1 MTIAVLPHEL
11 VHALVA
17 RVTGHRVRRLAFG
30 FGPRLTGIT
39 LRGIAL
45 DLRLIPAGGYAE
57 IPDLDTAPRAHRAL
71 IALAG
76 PVSNLLLAPLL
87 LLAATVAAGARSFE
101 VAAGAAVEIG
111 SLLLGGPAELFA
123 AYAANPADLSVL
135 PVGGIP
141 STLLAANA
149 SLEGGLPMFLVL
161 SAALSLAVGV
171 INLLPWPPLDGSI
184 ALNALTNRRFGAR
197 SALAVDVLLGIVLIV
212 NLLDGARVAGLF
224 G

>member
-111 SLLLGGPAELFA
+111 SLLIGGTAELFA
-123 AYAANPADLSVL
+123 AYAANPADLSAL

-149 SLEGGLPMFLVL
+149 SLEGGLPMFFVL
-161 SAALSLAVGV
+161 CAALSLAVGV

-184 ALNALTNRRFGAR
+184 ALQ
-197 SALAVDVLLGIVLIV
+197 
-212 NLLDGARVAGLF
+212 
-224 G
+224 